1 MRLAWPPPVH
11 LIASALISLLAL
23 ALANLSPESVQETGS
38 LLALGLVILVPGY
51 LIVLFRF
58 PANRDL
64 ELSKRIILCLGLS
77 ALLAGLVSLV
87 LMLTPRGLQPASLA
101 TILSLL
107 AIFLNAISY
116 IRFSTQPR
124 KRGLVSRSRKRQSTH
139 KDLIRHSWS
148 SHPGP
153 SPAYSLY
160 SSGPRRGLICRRH
173 RICRKPEPRFI
184 RRRSHVAGGLLAK
197 RSIEF
202 AI

>member
-1 MRLAWPPPVH
+1 MRLAWPPPGH
-11 LIASALISLLAL
+11 LIASALISILAL
-23 ALANLSPESVQETGS
+23 ALANLSPESVKETGS

-101 TILSLL
+101 TILALL

-124 KRGLVSRSRKRQSTH
+124 KR
-139 KDLIRHSWS
+139 
-148 SHPGP
+148 
-153 SPAYSLY
+153 
-160 SSGPRRGLICRRH
+160 
-173 RICRKPEPRFI
+173 
-184 RRRSHVAGGLLAK
+184 
-197 RSIEF
+197 
-202 AI
+202 